1 MTIENDTFKYHGL
14 NSSSF
19 SKLVYPSSYK
29 SISSFLSSN
38 LTKSSI
44 PSSLNS
50 PSLTSSLSSSVSSS
64 SSTYSLSSGVSSH
77 ISSNNNNKTTDLNLL
92 EESLNSVRR
101 IQYTPLS
108 EFILNNNSSKNN
120 KDKYELHDSV
130 ISTIGSLN
138 NKLSLA
144 SFNSDQSREL
154 VSTSSTPTT
163 ISSSSLSTTSSISN
177 TPPSSAGVIT
187 SSSAN
192 IIENFTQLSIEQQTN
207 LIDKWVPFEDIQKRI
222 FVPDADPKKFI
233 FNYNSSN
240 LSAKKELN
248 YLGIVDVN
256 PDEYTQKYG
265 AQLTDSSNLPKY
277 ILDIKTPDNL
287 RLAADVIAAN
297 GGDALIPELE
307 GDVEALKYVDLERED
322 LGIYRHYLKQLGI
335 TS

>member
-29 SISSFLSSN
+29 SISSLLSSN

-108 EFILNNNSSKNN
+108 EFILNNKNN
-120 KDKYELHDSV
+120 KDKDKYELHDSV

-154 VSTSSTPTT
+154 VSTSTTTPTT
-163 ISSSSLSTTSSISN
+163 ISSSSLSTTSSLSN
-177 TPPSSAGVIT
+177 TPSTAGVIT

-222 FVPDADPKKFI
+222 FVPDADPK
-233 FNYNSSN
+233 N
-240 LSAKKELN
+240 LFS
-248 YLGIVDVN
+248 I
-256 PDEYTQKYG
+256 
-265 AQLTDSSNLPKY
+265 
-277 ILDIKTPDNL
+277 II
-287 RLAADVIAAN
+287 RLI
-297 GGDALIPELE
+297 
-307 GDVEALKYVDLERED
+307 
-322 LGIYRHYLKQLGI
+322 
-335 TS
+335 